1 MAVRRHQSQARF
13 TCCVAMRCCA
23 TIIYHRAERKPTWWK
38 SASQF
43 VTAAHRDR
51 KAIFSE
57 PNHSHVSTSIFSSKR
72 QREVNMFYWFSLF
85 NNMQQMWRK
94 GMGTPAFMM
103 ALLVKNEWQGTN
115 ESCDLYWR
123 VRGQSGIVSAIFK
136 MMWVWDLG
144 YGPPKFQKKWVN
156 SCFVMKTNLLC
167 RFGFNRGVDVSCVCI
182 LNQKWSQ
189 IPPSGFHQKLSISF
203 NAKKMSDHMLHATH
217 SYATGF
223 GTASEACRSLP
234 PRK

>member
-1 MAVRRHQSQARF
+1 MLGQINCSWCSQTWAWDCINNPDQKKTKTAVDKQ
-13 TCCVAMRCCA
+13 
-23 TIIYHRAERKPTWWK
+23 
-38 SASQF
+38 
-43 VTAAHRDR
+43 
-51 KAIFSE
+51 
-57 PNHSHVSTSIFSSKR
+57 STSLVQCMSW